1 MKNLG
6 TFINKRSGWVLIT
19 CLIFVIISVVYG
31 TTLFSRL
38 NSAGFQVEGSSSY
51 KAFSDIQNKLP
62 QTDPEIIVLLSDKSG
77 KKATNP
83 SVQKAVEKV
92 LSGVK
97 NEVGVETITSYY
109 TSSSP
114 AFLSHDQAKTFVTIN
129 MKGDRND
136 QTKTF
141 PSIREKLTSSS
152 LDIKVGGQAATNAAF
167 TSIIENDLKIA
178 ETISFSLLAVLLVI
192 VFRGL
197 VAATLP
203 LLVGGFSIL
212 GAFLVTRLLTN
223 VTDISQFAINV
234 IIFLGL
240 GLAIDYS
247 LFIVSRFREELR
259 ASGNVDK
266 AILTTMTTAGRT
278 VMFSG
283 IIVMI
288 SLLALLIFPL
298 GFLRSMGLG
307 GAAAVLIAMLGA
319 LVLLPAIL
327 SKLGTRVYALSFG
340 SVRREKK
347 AIHLG
352 SFNAAERRSV
362 WYRLSLAV
370 MKHPLLVILLTLT
383 PLLLAGLPFLRA
395 ELQTPDYR
403 SLPKGNEVRL
413 VSESLR
419 NDFPSKVS
427 PIQIVIKSNQS
438 LTTKDNLAAL
448 DSYTKAVESLSGVSS
463 SESLIRTIPGLN
475 PQGYAQLF
483 AQNSSEANQL
493 SQQYLSSDSKVSF
506 INVYYEGMVF
516 SRTNQQLVA
525 AIRDVP
531 PPSSSTLDV
540 QVGGNTAEL
549 VDLLAALRT
558 GIPYAL
564 ALIIVTLFIL
574 LFLMIGSVIIP
585 LKAILLNI
593 LSLAASFGAIVWVFQ
608 DGHFEKLL
616 GFESVGAIDANQ
628 PILIF
633 AIAFGLSMDYTV
645 FLLSR
650 IKEQYDKTKNTE
662 EAVAEGVQKTGSII
676 TSAALL
682 LIVVVGAFGTSQIPL
697 MKQLA
702 VGLVLAIAIDAVII
716 RMLLVPASMKL
727 LGKYNWWAP
736 RPLKRLYERLAL
748 GE

>member
-1 MKNLG
+1 MQNLG
-6 TFINKRSGWVLIT
+6 NFINKRSGWILIG
-19 CLIFVIISVVYG
+19 CLVFIIASVVYG

-38 NSAGFQVEGSSSY
+38 NSAGFQVEGSDSHT
-51 KAFSDIQNKLP
+51 AFNDIQAHLP
-62 QTDPEIIVLLSDKSG
+62 QTDAEVIVLLSDKDG
-77 KKATNP
+77 KKVADPATRKAIEETLSRVKDEP
-83 SVQKAVEKV
+83 GVQ
-92 LSGVK
+92 S
-97 NEVGVETITSYY
+97 ISSYY
-109 TSSSP
+109 ETNAP
-114 AFLSHDQAKTFVTIN
+114 GMLSRDKNKTFATIN
-129 MKGDRND
+129 LEGDRND

-141 PSIREKLTSSS
+141 PAIREKLTNPS

-167 TSIIENDLKIA
+167 TEIIENDLKIA

-197 VAATLP
+197 VAAALP
-203 LLVGGFSIL
+203 LMVGGFAIL

-259 ASGNVDK
+259 GSGDVKK
-266 AILTTMTTAGRT
+266 AISSTMATAGRT
-278 VMFSG
+278 VLFSG
-283 IIVMI
+283 ITVMI
-288 SLLALLIFPL
+288 SLLALLVFPL

-307 GAAAVLIAMLGA
+307 GAAAVLVAMLGA
-319 LVLLPAIL
+319 LVLLPAVL

-340 SVRREKK
+340 SVKK
-347 AIHLG
+347 ERGAIRAG
-352 SFNAAERRSV
+352 KFGAAERRSI

-370 MKHPLLVILLTLT
+370 MKRPVLVIILTLT
-383 PLLLAGLPFLRA
+383 PLVLSGLPFLRA

-403 SLPKGNEVRL
+403 SLPGGNEVRV

-419 NDFPSKVS
+419 NDFPGKPNPV
-427 PIQIVIKSNQS
+427 QIVLKSDRS
-438 LTTKDNLAAL
+438 LTESAQLSAL
-448 DSYTKAVESLSGVSS
+448 DSYAKDVAKLPGINSAESL
-463 SESLIRTIPGLN
+463 LTATPGLDTVDL
-475 PQGYAQLF
+475 ASL
-483 AQNSSEANQL
+483 L
-493 SQQYLSSDSKVSF
+493 SRNTPDSARLKERYFSDNAKVTYV
-506 INVYYEGMVF
+506 NVYYEGTMF
-516 SRTNQQLVA
+516 ARANQQLVED
-525 AIRDVP
+525 IRKLP
-531 PPSSSTLDV
+531 SPSSLQV
-540 QVGGNTAEL
+540 HVGGNTAEL

-558 GIPYAL
+558 GVPYAL

-574 LFLMIGSVIIP
+574 LFLMLGSVIIP

-633 AIAFGLSMDYTV
+633 AIAFGLSMDYAV

-650 IKEQYDKTKNTE
+650 IKEQHDRTKDTE

-702 VGLVLAIAIDAVII
+702 VGLVLAIAIDAVVI
-716 RMLLVPASMKL
+716 RMLLVPATMKL

-736 RPLKRLYERLAL
+736 RPLKRLYERLGL
-748 GE
+748 SE